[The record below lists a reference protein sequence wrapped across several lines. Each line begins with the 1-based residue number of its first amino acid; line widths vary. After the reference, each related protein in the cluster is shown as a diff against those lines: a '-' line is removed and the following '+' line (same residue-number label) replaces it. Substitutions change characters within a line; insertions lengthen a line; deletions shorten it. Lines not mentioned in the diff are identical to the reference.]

1 VLVVVVVRELGCG
14 AFPIFVDVA
23 RRPAHFLWCVGSVRW
38 RQSCSLVLGCAKRC
52 VARLKISGAIN
63 LD

>member
-23 RRPAHFLWCVGSVRW
+23 RRPAHFLWCGGSVRC
-38 RQSCSLVLGCAKRC
+38 RQQCYVLQGWQEAMRFYTQK
-52 VARLKISGAIN
+52 GAPE
-63 LD
+63 